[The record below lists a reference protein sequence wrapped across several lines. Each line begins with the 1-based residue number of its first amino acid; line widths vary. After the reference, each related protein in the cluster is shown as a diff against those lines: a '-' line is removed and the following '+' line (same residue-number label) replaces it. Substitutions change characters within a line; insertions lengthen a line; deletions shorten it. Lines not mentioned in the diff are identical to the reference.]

1 MRALIAALVAL
12 STLASPLAAAAAGA
26 PGPGQRG
33 TVSHGLSIHGDLK
46 YPPGFEHF
54 EYVDPEAPKG
64 GQLRLSVI
72 GTFDSLNPFIIKGVA
87 AEGLGLTF
95 ATLLDGSQD
104 EPASAYGLVA
114 ESVEVPPD
122 HSWVV
127 FNLRP
132 EARFHDG
139 SPITADDVIFSFE
152 ALRTKGQPF
161 YRVYY
166 GNVAKVEK
174 LDARKVKFTFIAGD
188 NRELPF
194 ILGQFQ
200 ILSKAFFEK
209 AEFDKTTLQP
219 ILGSG
224 PYRVESVV
232 PGRSITYR
240 RVPDYWGARLP
251 VNRGQN
257 NFDVLRYDYYRDSTV
272 ALEAF
277 KANEYD
283 FRQENTAKTWATGY
297 DFPALRQGLVF
308 KEELRHEQPQG
319 MQAFVFNTRRAI
331 FQDPKVRRALAYSFD
346 FEWTN
351 RNLFYGAYTRTR
363 SYFANSE
370 LASSGLPQGEELE
383 ILERYR
389 GRIPDQVFTQTYEPP
404 SSEVEGGIRA
414 NLLEARRMLDEA
426 GWRFADER
434 LVNEATGQPMEFEI
448 LLVNPAFERIA
459 APFKKNL
466 ERLGIDARIRTVDT
480 SQYEFR
486 VENFDFDM
494 IVGGWGQSLSPGNE
508 QRDFWSSAA
517 AETPG
522 SRNTVGIKDPVV
534 DELVEL
540 VISAPDRDSLVARTR
555 ALDRV
560 LLWGHY
566 VIPQWHITY
575 FRVAYWDKLV
585 RPAIQPKYQLGL
597 MSWWVDPAKAKT
609 LEARVGTT
617 VAVAEPED
625 EDAAG
630 GNVAAILAAAAALA
644 IALWIGLRLRA
655 RGKG

>member
-1 MRALIAALVAL
+1 MRAVIAALVAL
-12 STLASPLAAAAAGA
+12 SAPVFPLTAAAVGA
-26 PGPGQRG
+26 PEPVERG
-33 TVSHGLSIHGDLK
+33 MVSHGLSIHGDLK

-54 EYVDPEAPKG
+54 DYVDPRAPKG
-64 GQLRLSVI
+64 GEVRLSVI
-72 GTFDSLNPFIIKGVA
+72 GTFDSLNFFIIKGVA
-87 AEGLGLTF
+87 AQGLGLTF
-95 ATLLDGSQD
+95 ATLLAGSLD
-104 EPASAYGLVA
+104 EPASAYGFIA
-114 ESVEVPPD
+114 ESMEVPPD
-122 HSWVV
+122 RSWVV

-152 ALRTKGQPF
+152 ALTTKGQPF

-174 LDARKVKFTFIAGD
+174 LGERKVKFTFIEGD

-194 ILGQFQ
+194 ILGQFA
-200 ILSKAFFEK
+200 ILSEAFFEK
-209 AEFDKTTLQP
+209 AEFKKTSLKP

-224 PYRVESVV
+224 PYRVESVD

-240 RVPDYWGARLP
+240 RVPDYWGAGLP
-251 VNRGQN
+251 VNRGQY
-257 NFDVLRYDYYRDSTV
+257 NFDVLRYDYYRDAIV
-272 ALEAF
+272 AHEAF

-283 FRQENTAKTWATGY
+283 FRQENTAKVWATGY
-297 DFPALRQGLVF
+297 DFPALRQGMVV
-308 KEELRHEQPQG
+308 KEEIRHERPQG
-319 MQAFVFNTRRAI
+319 MQAFVFNARQPI
-331 FQDPKVRRALAYSFD
+331 FQDPQVRRALAYAFD

-351 RNLFYGAYTRTR
+351 RNLFYGAYTRTK
-363 SYFANSE
+363 SYFSNSE
-370 LASSGLPQGEELE
+370 LASSGLPEGAELE

-389 GRIPDQVFTQTYEPP
+389 GRIPDQVFTQVYEPP
-404 SSEVEGGIRA
+404 STEVEGGIRA
-414 NLLEARRMLDEA
+414 NLRKARRLLEEA
-426 GWRFADER
+426 GWRFRETR
-434 LVNEATGQPMEFEI
+434 LVDEATGEPMEFEI

-466 ERLGIDARIRTVDT
+466 ERLGINARIRTVDT
-480 SQYEFR
+480 SQYEYR
-486 VENFDFDM
+486 IENFDFDM

-508 QRDFWSSAA
+508 QRDFWSSAV

-575 FRVAYWDKLV
+575 SRVAYWAKLT
-585 RPAIQPKYQLGL
+585 RPAITPRYQLSL
-597 MSWWVDPAKAKT
+597 MSWWVDPAKAER
-609 LEARVGTT
+609 LQARVGTM

-630 GNVAAILAAAAALA
+630 GNIALILAAIATLV
-644 IALWIGLRLRA
+644 IALWIGARVRA
-655 RGKG
+655 RRKG

>member
-1 MRALIAALVAL
+1 
-12 STLASPLAAAAAGA
+12 
-26 PGPGQRG
+26 
-33 TVSHGLSIHGDLK
+33 
-46 YPPGFEHF
+46 
-54 EYVDPEAPKG
+54 
-64 GQLRLSVI
+64 
-72 GTFDSLNPFIIKGVA
+72 VA
-87 AEGLGLTF
+87 AQGLGLTF

-122 HSWVV
+122 RSWVV

-152 ALRTKGQPF
+152 ALTTKGQPF

-174 LDARKVKFTFIAGD
+174 LGARKVKFTFIEGD

-200 ILSKAFFEK
+200 IVSKAFFEK

-224 PYRVESVV
+224 PYRVESVE

-283 FRQENTAKTWATGY
+283 FRQENPAKIWATGY
-297 DFPALRQGLVF
+297 DFPALRQGLVV

-319 MQAFVFNTRRAI
+319 MQAFVINTRRPI
-331 FQDPKVRRALAYSFD
+331 FQDAKVRRALAYAFD
-346 FEWTN
+346 FEWAN
-351 RNLFYGAYTRTR
+351 RNLFYGAYTRTK

-389 GRIPDQVFTQTYEPP
+389 GRIPEQVFTQVYEPP

-414 NLLEARRMLDEA
+414 NLRKARRLLEEA
-426 GWRFADER
+426 GWRFTDNR
-434 LVNEATGQPMEFEI
+434 LVNEATGRPMEFEI

-486 VENFDFDM
+486 AENFDFDM
-494 IVGGWGQSLSPGNE
+494 IVGGWGESLSPGNE
-508 QRDFWSSAA
+508 QRDFWSSQA

-522 SRNTVGIKDPVV
+522 SRNTLGIKDPVV

-540 VISAPDRDSLVARTR
+540 VISAPDRESLVARTR

-560 LLWGHY
+560 LLWRHY

-575 FRVAYWDKLV
+575 FRVAYWDKLM
-585 RPAIQPKYQLGL
+585 RPAIRPKYALGL
-597 MSWWVDPAKAKT
+597 FSWWVDPAKADT
-609 LEARVGTT
+609 LQVRVGTV

-630 GNVAAILAAAAALA
+630 GNVALILAAVAALV
-644 IALWIGLRLRA
+644 IALWIGLRIRA
-655 RGKG
+655 AGKG